1 MRQYETPWVTT
12 EALVLAYMW
21 SQLGTNPENEYALIN
36 RGRWFCWG
44 WKNGVALVFN
54 HLTLFVV
61 SGGCVYSFTSSA
73 GSEPFCSW
81 QSSWDKALGI
91 LVMDIPDDWAIKWML
106 LGDSKW
112 GRGDNRWGVSGVL
125 EAHLPG
131 AGGLPELQFPHLK
144 SEAQNTFAVHKF
156 REQTRSSSQD
166 SFIKNKV
173 SCSKKFFFSQ
183 QHSIYKNKMNLDVS
197 FGKGSLITLRQLVAQ
212 FSIALWSNVFFAIGK
227 IFLQGTVPW
236 LMVKFLG

>member
-44 WKNGVALVFN
+44 WKNGVALVLN

-61 SGGCVYSFTSSA
+61 SGGCVYSFTSSS

-91 LVMDIPDDWAIKWML
+91 LVMAIPDDWAVKWML
-106 LGDSKW
+106 LGDSQMEQ
-112 GRGDNRWGVSGVL
+112 GRQQMRSQRG
-125 EAHLPG
+125 PG
-131 AGGLPELQFPHLK
+131 SPPTWSWRPSWA
-144 SEAQNTFAVHKF
+144 SV
-156 REQTRSSSQD
+156 SSSE
-166 SFIKNKV
+166 K
-173 SCSKKFFFSQ
+173 
-183 QHSIYKNKMNLDVS
+183 
-197 FGKGSLITLRQLVAQ
+197 
-212 FSIALWSNVFFAIGK
+212 WSSEYLCCPQI
-227 IFLQGTVPW
+227 
-236 LMVKFLG
+236 